1 MLDGTDML
9 IMSFIAPVLSEN
21 WAISPERLG
30 LLFSASLAGM
40 AFGCLLIAPLADR
53 FGRRA
58 MIAAALAVVAAAM
71 VLSAFSRNVPQLMVA
86 RLFVGTGVGTIG
98 VSMTAM
104 AAEYAPKAH
113 ANFAVGF
120 VQAGWPLGS
129 ILTAILAAK
138 LLPAHD
144 WQSLL
149 VGIGVLSAGLFLV
162 ILVLLPESLGDAGS
176 SMALRVPALFASGRA
191 WPSALLWS
199 AVALSY
205 FVLYFAIS
213 WIPKLVTQAGLPLT
227 EAIYAGATYN
237 LGAFLGTAAVG
248 WIAIRY
254 RLNEVIASFLGAAA
268 IAMLVFG
275 GLSMPVWLTLLAAA
289 CVGVT
294 VQGGFNGYWAL
305 AARLYPAGMR
315 STGIGWALGVGR
327 VGAVLGPIAGGLLV
341 GARVPMAMIFAI
353 FAMAAAA
360 AAAVTLRIRVD

>member
-1 MLDGTDML
+1 
-9 IMSFIAPVLSEN
+9 
-21 WAISPERLG
+21 
-30 LLFSASLAGM
+30 
-40 AFGCLLIAPLADR
+40 
-53 FGRRA
+53 
-58 MIAAALAVVAAAM
+58 
-71 VLSAFSRNVPQLMVA
+71 
-86 RLFVGTGVGTIG
+86 
-98 VSMTAM
+98 
-104 AAEYAPKAH
+104 
-113 ANFAVGF
+113 
-120 VQAGWPLGS
+120 
-129 ILTAILAAK
+129 
-138 LLPAHD
+138 
-144 WQSLL
+144 
-149 VGIGVLSAGLFLV
+149 
-162 ILVLLPESLGDAGS
+162 
-176 SMALRVPALFASGRA
+176 
-191 WPSALLWS
+191 
-199 AVALSY
+199 
-205 FVLYFAIS
+205 
-213 WIPKLVTQAGLPLT
+213 
-227 EAIYAGATYN
+227 
-237 LGAFLGTAAVG
+237 G